1 MRTKREKI
9 LLDNESVRKYW
20 LAVGYYIEWWWE
32 KTRAKTM
39 EIPIGLPISEF
50 KKNCINEK
58 KKWTIKKNL
67 EDKYGHYES
76 IRLDDKLIR

>member
-1 MRTKREKI
+1 
-9 LLDNESVRKYW
+9 
-20 LAVGYYIEWWWE
+20 
-32 KTRAKTM
+32 M